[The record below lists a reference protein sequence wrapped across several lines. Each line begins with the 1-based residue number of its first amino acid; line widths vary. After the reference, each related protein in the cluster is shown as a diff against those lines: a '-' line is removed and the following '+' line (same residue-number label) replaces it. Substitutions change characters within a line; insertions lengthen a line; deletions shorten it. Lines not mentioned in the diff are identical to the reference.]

1 MPASRL
7 IAVELKDGRIASKRD
22 AKLSLSIADAMRRAG
37 VDRIEREKAN
47 KFGKRGAYAHNT
59 HSAVFAEVKVDE
71 QIGIIRVTRVVS
83 AVAAGRIL
91 NPTTARSQIVG
102 SVVGGIGMALHEE
115 TVFDH
120 RFGRIMNANIAEY
133 HVPVHADIPDIEVIF
148 VEEPDEIINPLG
160 IKGVGEIGIVGVA
173 AAITNAI
180 YHATGKR
187 VRDLPVTLD
196 KLRR

>member
-1 MPASRL
+1 MVSAEEVKKELLRL
-7 IAVELKDGRIASKRD
+7 AKSVPESPLAGVEIDAVELKGGRIASKRD

-115 TVFDH
+115 TVFDVDQV
-120 RFGRIMNANIAEY
+120 FS
-133 HVPVHADIPDIEVIF
+133 
-148 VEEPDEIINPLG
+148 
-160 IKGVGEIGIVGVA
+160 
-173 AAITNAI
+173 
-180 YHATGKR
+180 
-187 VRDLPVTLD
+187 
-196 KLRR
+196 